1 MLDQRKGRLTATTSR
16 VVSALTLAFLFL
28 SSTAVQAQQPS
39 EPPRLRCG
47 VLCWII
53 IIFIII
59 VLIMVIRRW
68 LRGRKG

>member
-39 EPPRLRCG
+39 EPARLPCG
-47 VLCWII
+47 TLCWII

-59 VLIMVIRRW
+59 VLIMVI
-68 LRGRKG
+68 LRFIRKKRG